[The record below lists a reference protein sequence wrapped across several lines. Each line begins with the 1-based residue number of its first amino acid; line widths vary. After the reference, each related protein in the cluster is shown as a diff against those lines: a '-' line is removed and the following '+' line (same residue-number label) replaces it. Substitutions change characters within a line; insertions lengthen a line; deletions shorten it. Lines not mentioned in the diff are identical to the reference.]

1 MKAKNG
7 HMEAK
12 IGHNGRWQGAAWPK
26 AFKWWL
32 DDSKVVQPS
41 SLVDG
46 PKNPFLKKKKLAQ
59 NR

>member
-1 MKAKNG
+1 
-7 HMEAK
+7 MEAK
-12 IGHNGRWQGAAWPK
+12 IGRNGRWQGAAWPK